1 MVHNYERNFK
11 IQDNDI
17 FFHGIGR
24 SIRNAQL
31 ADIIFLG
38 TSRPLFAVD
47 WRLFEQFEQK
57 HHLKM
62 FNMAFAGVPSGEFA
76 LRIIQK
82 WGLKP
87 KMWVIDLY
95 AGSGEPSDLIDN
107 SFFNTSLLSAFKS
120 SGTAEVASYSRLR
133 SYRNVLGRNIAWRLK
148 LALGSLKLD
157 SFRSAE
163 TGNWYLDN
171 WPNSALDNNPNIKLT
186 DDQFCPASPR
196 EIEYAKRYVEAIGG
210 VVVLTQ
216 VPSKFSCARRVDGIA
231 SALAVA
237 ALTVDAEQ
245 FSSPDGGGHLDR
257 ASARKYSALFFS
269 WLERLPEFRQLFPN

>member
-1 MVHNYERNFK
+1 MGN
-11 IQDNDI
+11 
-17 FFHGIGR
+17 R
-24 SIRNAQL
+24 S
-31 ADIIFLG
+31 
-38 TSRPLFAVD
+38 
-47 WRLFEQFEQK
+47 
-57 HHLKM
+57 
-62 FNMAFAGVPSGEFA
+62 
-76 LRIIQK
+76 LR
-82 WGLKP
+82 
-87 KMWVIDLY
+87 
-95 AGSGEPSDLIDN
+95 GSGEPSDLIDN

-120 SGTAEVASYSRLR
+120 SGTAEVASYSRLPP
-133 SYRNVLGRNIAWRLK
+133 
-148 LALGSLKLD
+148 SL

-237 ALTVDAEQ
+237 ALIVDAEQ

>member
-1 MVHNYERNFK
+1 MVHNYERNFR

-133 SYRNVLGRNIAWRLK
+133 SYRNVLGRAFK
-148 LALGSLKLD
+148 LA
-157 SFRSAE
+157 
-163 TGNWYLDN
+163 
-171 WPNSALDNNPNIKLT
+171 
-186 DDQFCPASPR
+186 
-196 EIEYAKRYVEAIGG
+196 
-210 VVVLTQ
+210 
-216 VPSKFSCARRVDGIA
+216 
-231 SALAVA
+231 
-237 ALTVDAEQ
+237 
-245 FSSPDGGGHLDR
+245 
-257 ASARKYSALFFS
+257 
-269 WLERLPEFRQLFPN
+269 